1 MTNQNIA
8 TNSRLLRL
16 HSVVSRVPLSKS
28 EMYRRIKAGTFPAPI
43 KIGVRAVAWR
53 EADIDQYISKLS
65 KEQGHV

>member
-16 HSVVSRVPLSKS
+16 HSVVGRVPLSKS